1 MPQRKKIVF
10 IFNNN
15 KEPIYSEFYD
25 NIEIKFIKTY
35 VRDMTGLENFN
46 MFLGGTKLN
55 NENVKLK
62 QLFNNNLNNSK
73 FIIKR
78 IFIIF

>member
-35 VRDMTGLENFN
+35 VRDITGLENFN
-46 MFLGGTKLN
+46 MFLGGTK
-55 NENVKLK
+55 
-62 QLFNNNLNNSK
+62 
-73 FIIKR
+73 
-78 IFIIF
+78 